1 MKTSIAIIL
10 IVIVGVFG
18 FVSGYSIG
26 YKNGSRPAMVEVVGG
41 QPVQLPAEQPAAAGG
56 YGGGQA
62 EGAGAAAPGYG
73 K

>member
-26 YKNGSRPAMVEVVGG
+26 HKNGSSTAVVEVVGG
-41 QPVQLPAEQPAAAGG
+41 QPVPLPAEPANATAGG
-56 YGGGQA
+56 YGQ
-62 EGAGAAAPGYG
+62 
-73 K
+73 